1 MACTAYLGAMGRF
14 REFLRLINPL
24 AAARD
29 LRNELVEPRPHRWP
43 LMGVAAASTF
53 AVFSVMFQEGSVGMP
68 LPPKIIYFESWLG
81 ERSDAEIIAG
91 NVIATKKRKALEA
104 EQAASAE
111 RVRQMYKALGRA
123 SGMDVDAIEAR
134 AKADDAARSREQ
146 VAPVER

>member
-1 MACTAYLGAMGRF
+1 MGRF
-14 REFLRLINPL
+14 REFLRLINPM

-29 LRNELVEPRPHRWP
+29 LRNELAEPRPHRWP

-53 AVFSVMFQEGSVGMP
+53 AVFSVMYQEGSVGMP
-68 LPPKIIYFESWLG
+68 LPPRIIYFESWLG

-91 NVIATKKRKALEA
+91 NIIATNKRKALEA

-111 RVRQMYKALGRA
+111 RVRQMYKTLGRA

-134 AKADDAARSREQ
+134 AKADDAAKAREQ
-146 VAPVER
+146 VAPVAQ